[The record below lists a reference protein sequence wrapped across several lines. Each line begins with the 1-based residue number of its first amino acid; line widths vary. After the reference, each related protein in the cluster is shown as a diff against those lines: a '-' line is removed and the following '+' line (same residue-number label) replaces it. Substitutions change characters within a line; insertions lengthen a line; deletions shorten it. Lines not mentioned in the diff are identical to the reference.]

1 MCCRGISEIFWQTQS
16 CHMSYQLKWSRGF
29 RASGMFV
36 HSCYHWRFAS
46 QCPCIR
52 TNSKGDA
59 FCFRLVRGR
68 KRMGNLKYVAIQHK
82 IIDNSNWNHTK
93 MRNGIL
99 LKSWFHHCFTVILQV
114 HWASQAYCN
123 FTIFVAVI
131 MFIISLFQFVRFL
144 KFFYKGRDSS
154 FLSAFVDVI
163 VCVFM
168 CTMTLTAALFVTLG
182 FKVWCEVSRPLLL
195 LRNKGNI

>member
-1 MCCRGISEIFWQTQS
+1 MYRYNTKLIISIEI
-16 CHMSYQLKWSRGF
+16 
-29 RASGMFV
+29 
-36 HSCYHWRFAS
+36 
-46 QCPCIR
+46 
-52 TNSKGDA
+52 
-59 FCFRLVRGR
+59 
-68 KRMGNLKYVAIQHK
+68 
-82 IIDNSNWNHTK
+82 TK

-99 LKSWFHHCFTVILQV
+99 LKSWFHHCFTVIFQV